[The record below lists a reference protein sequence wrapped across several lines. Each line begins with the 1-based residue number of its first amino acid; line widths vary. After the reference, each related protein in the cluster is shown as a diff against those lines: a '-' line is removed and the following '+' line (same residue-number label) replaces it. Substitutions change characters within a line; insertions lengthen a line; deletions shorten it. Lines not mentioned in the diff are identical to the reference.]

1 MEAMMDAVGGCMM
14 SDDHTCGIR
23 QYEEHADFKQFIICG
38 QDLVDWKCSRNVDV
52 NPHLIIYW
60 NSCRCVADR
69 DMKIYYD
76 ANDVRRMNNG
86 VFNAMTDE
94 EYY

>member
-1 MEAMMDAVGGCMM
+1 MEAMMDAVMRIGRLFNENVGGCMM

-69 DMKIYYD
+69 DMRIHYD
-76 ANDVRRMNNG
+76 VIKP
-86 VFNAMTDE
+86 
-94 EYY
+94 

>member
-38 QDLVDWKCSRNVDV
+38 QDFVDWKCSRNVDV
-52 NPHLIIYW
+52 NFHLITYW

-69 DMKIYYD
+69 DMRIYYD
-76 ANDVRRMNNG
+76 LKTGDVKAIAAIRKLIDCT
-86 VFNAMTDE
+86 FL
-94 EYY
+94 